1 MFHVQGDDQGR
12 APMLLDIQD
21 CNQTTALHMAACV
34 GNTECVRVLL
44 ELGADSTK
52 RNITGMTPLQ
62 ACALERI

>member
-1 MFHVQGDDQGR
+1 
-12 APMLLDIQD
+12 MLLDIQD

-62 ACALERI
+62 ACVLERI